1 MPTLPQHE
9 YATHTNCDITLH
21 YKPMERSIDIDT
33 IGPLLESHSGYK
45 HILVLIDCFTRWVP
59 LYPLTDL
66 TVRST
71 ATTQLFWHFTWVPLH
86 VTSLHVT
93 QETSQVECDNML
105 TTQAA
110 LRHTTAHQRWLASR
124 ALRDNS
130 EAQKY
135 ILALNDKSFFPLIP
149 EKFHKEYGIQ
159 RAVRAARVSAEPL
172 HTTLHQLQ
180 DNATLTAIT
189 RQSQS
194 ARKRTRR

>member
-21 YKPMERSIDIDT
+21 YKAMERSINIDT

-45 HILVLIDCFTRWVP
+45 HILVLIDCFTHWVS

-66 TVRST
+66 TARRT
-71 ATTQLFWHFTWVPLH
+71 ATTQLFWHDFTGIPLH

-93 QETSQVECDNML
+93 QENSQVECNNML

-110 LRHTTAHQRWLASR
+110 LRHTTAHQWWLDSR
-124 ALRDNS
+124 VLRDNS

-135 ILALNDKSFFPLIP
+135 ILALDDKSLLSLIS
-149 EKFHKEYGIQ
+149 EEFHKHNRQY
-159 RAVRAARVSAEPL
+159 ALHAPYVRRDL
-172 HTTLHQLQ
+172 L
-180 DNATLTAIT
+180 NYT
-189 RQSQS
+189 RQGIPRLQ
-194 ARKRTRR
+194 RQ